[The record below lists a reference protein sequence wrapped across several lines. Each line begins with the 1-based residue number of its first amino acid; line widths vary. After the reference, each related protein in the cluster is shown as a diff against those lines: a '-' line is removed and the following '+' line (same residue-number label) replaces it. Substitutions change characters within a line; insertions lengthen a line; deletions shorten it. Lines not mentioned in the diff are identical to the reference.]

1 VNHGFSRH
9 PWRFGIG
16 KSGTQSQR
24 WVVLGCR
31 PGSTYVG
38 HISARAA
45 EIKEISVRSRQMLF
59 STGRES
65 SLCASFGVWQFGGRG
80 FRGEMTRLTMTF
92 KFQALAL
99 LLLAGLT
106 QVIPEACAEVRQ
118 PQESEKN
125 YLFYMHGA
133 WVEMHGLEKTHP
145 IHGAYKYYEIV
156 HVLQA
161 KGYEVISEIR
171 TGEVPF
177 GGYADKVAGQVL
189 ALIGKGVPPEH
200 ITVLGHSKGGLMTLI
215 VASRVN
221 EPNVNYVVMAGCGRM
236 GTAFRRPY
244 QIFLDRDARRL
255 KGRILSMVDADDRE
269 AGSCQEAFGRA
280 SDAQTRETVLHTGR
294 GHGLFYS
301 PQPAWI
307 EKVVEWIQ

>member
-1 VNHGFSRH
+1 
-9 PWRFGIG
+9 
-16 KSGTQSQR
+16 
-24 WVVLGCR
+24 
-31 PGSTYVG
+31 
-38 HISARAA
+38 
-45 EIKEISVRSRQMLF
+45 
-59 STGRES
+59 
-65 SLCASFGVWQFGGRG
+65 
-80 FRGEMTRLTMTF
+80 
-92 KFQALAL
+92 
-99 LLLAGLT
+99 
-106 QVIPEACAEVRQ
+106 
-118 PQESEKN
+118 
-125 YLFYMHGA
+125 
-133 WVEMHGLEKTHP
+133 
-145 IHGAYKYYEIV
+145 
-156 HVLQA
+156 
-161 KGYEVISEIR
+161 
-171 TGEVPF
+171 
-177 GGYADKVAGQVL
+177 
-189 ALIGKGVPPEH
+189 LIGKGVPPEH